1 MSRIYLKSYQ
11 WVLRALVELLD
22 LFPPRR
28 IDKNEFILR
37 KGNVPDDFCPH
48 PEGSIWVHGASLGE
62 AITMRPFLTELARQY
77 GRERIVCTST
87 TMDGLKQLHRDA
99 ICGFATLLP
108 IELPAYSSPFIDR
121 IKPKLMLISETE
133 IWPLLLSTL
142 KRKNIP
148 YGIINGRVNEKS
160 VRLMRIFW
168 PLFSKAVENCAFVFP
183 QEKHYKR
190 RFKILGIAPEK
201 LTTLGCFKYDFID
214 DKPDIAALRQKLG
227 VPDTRQIICFGS
239 THPGEEEQILDAL
252 EPLWRKLDATV
263 ILAPRHV
270 KRVAEVEK
278 LLKSRNL
285 DYSKLSQQQRRA
297 GHVVIVDSLGDL
309 RTIYAASALAY
320 VGGSLIKHGGHNLME
335 PTSFSVPLL
344 TGPHTFN
351 FRYEM
356 MALKKAKAVCLVN
369 NSTELNAALTDWL
382 NNPQKYAE
390 MGLRAKAVLDRMSG
404 SSYRTIEML
413 QKLNYLPEP

>member
-11 WVLRALVELLD
+11 WVLRAVVELLD

-28 IDKNEFILR
+28 IDKEEFILR
-37 KGNVPDDFCPH
+37 KGHLPDDFIPH

-87 TMDGLKQLHRDA
+87 TIDGLRQLRKDA

-108 IELPAYSSPFIDR
+108 IELPAYSKPFIDK

-142 KRKNIP
+142 KRKKIP

-168 PLFSKAVENCAFVFP
+168 PLFSEAVENCAFVFP
-183 QEKHYKR
+183 QEKQYAR
-190 RFKILGIAPEK
+190 RFKILGIAPQK

-214 DKPDIAALRQKLG
+214 SKPDIAALRQKLG
-227 VPDTRQIICFGS
+227 LPDSREIICFGS
-239 THPGEEEQILDAL
+239 THAGEEEQILDAL
-252 EPLWRKLDATV
+252 EPLWGRLNATV
-263 ILAPRHV
+263 ILAPRRV

-285 DYSKLSQQQRRA
+285 DYSKLSQQQRA
-297 GHVVIVDSLGDL
+297 GRVVIVDSLGEL

-320 VGGSLIKHGGHNLME
+320 VGGSLVKHGGHNLME

-356 MALKKAKAVCLVN
+356 MALKKAQAVCLVN
-369 NSTELNAALTDWL
+369 SSAELNTALEDWL
-382 NNPQKYAE
+382 NNPQKFTA
-390 MGLRAKAVLDRMSG
+390 MGAKAKAVLDQMSG
-404 SSYRTIEML
+404 ASYRTIEML
-413 QKLNYLPEP
+413 QKLNYLPRP